1 MGADPFLTMHILLIC
16 GEFQWNR
23 CLFAYVLTDFI
34 YIFILCE
41 NSSMKNYEM
50 QILLLYFYIF
60 VRYCQLHCYVT
71 VKSVYIGGM
80 QVNSI

>member
-1 MGADPFLTMHILLIC
+1 MDRQTYIC
-16 GEFQWNR
+16 DSR
-23 CLFAYVLTDFI
+23 VACAT
-34 YIFILCE
+34 E
-41 NSSMKNYEM
+41 NDEM

>member
-1 MGADPFLTMHILLIC
+1 MDRQTDIFDSRVA
-16 GEFQWNR
+16 
-23 CLFAYVLTDFI
+23 FAT
-34 YIFILCE
+34 E
-41 NSSMKNYEM
+41 NDEM

-80 QVNSI
+80 QVNSIQELKHQTPLALI